1 MAGTDEELEF
11 SAKLA
16 LVPEERE
23 LIEQHR
29 SHLVELNDLDRPYV
43 TEQIIRQGTMTGTRD
58 EVRASLD
65 AFRATGASMFLYSPF
80 GPDIP
85 HELETFASAAGL

>member
-1 MAGTDEELEF
+1 MT
-11 SAKLA
+11 
-16 LVPEERE
+16 ER
-23 LIEQHR
+23 
-29 SHLVELNDLDRPYV
+29 
-43 TEQIIRQGTMTGTRD
+43 IIRQGTMTGTRD

-65 AFRATGASMFLYSPF
+65 KFRATGASMFLYSPF